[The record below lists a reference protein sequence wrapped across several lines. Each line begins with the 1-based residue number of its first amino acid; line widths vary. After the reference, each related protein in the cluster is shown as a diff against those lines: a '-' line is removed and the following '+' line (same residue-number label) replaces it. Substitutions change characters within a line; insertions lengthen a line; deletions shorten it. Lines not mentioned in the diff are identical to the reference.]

1 MQTTISITRS
11 PRFDSLMR
19 QLDKLPA
26 TALQAV
32 GTAMARS
39 GFAVLQKAVEERFSG
54 KGPFPV
60 AQHRLGMR
68 SKRLKESLTV
78 TPPQINASTGEVTQS
93 FGSNVRYFLLHELGF
108 TGRVQVRSHTRKAV
122 ADKRSNSGKLT
133 KDTINRR
140 KNSILVKGRQ
150 NYANV
155 KAHTRN
161 LTIAAR
167 APMTTELQSERTRKT
182 YLVEINRELELAI
195 DRMQGGAA

>member
-11 PRFDSLMR
+11 ARFNSLLK

-32 GTAMARS
+32 GAGMSRA
-39 GFAVLQKAVEERFSG
+39 GQLVLGKAVESRFSG

-60 AQHRLGMR
+60 AQHRLGIR
-68 SKRLKESLTV
+68 SNLLRKSLYATK
-78 TPPQINASTGEVTQS
+78 PQINAGTGEVTQG
-93 FGSNVRYFLLHELGF
+93 FGSPLRYFLLHELGF
-108 TGRVQVRSHTRKAV
+108 TGPAPVRAHTRQTA
-122 ADKRSNSGKLT
+122 SGKT
-133 KDTINRR
+133 
-140 KNSILVKGRQ
+140 S
-150 NYANV
+150 NV

-195 DRMQGGAA
+195 DRMEGGVA